1 MPALTRREIDLCNPL
16 GLSSTA
22 KGGQRQEH
30 PRPDDPGRRLRRL
43 HRPGGERARRRRC
56 HPRPR
61 RVDRGQVPRSR
72 GPGLIAVLRGEGHR
86 VRRRRSE
93 GGPNEETTISK
104 RDHVKQQ
111 QQPVV
116 GTEAA
121 TIPREQ
127 VAVLAYEIWMERGR
141 CEGMDPEDWFEEE
154 RQLNGRNPHESA
166 GRWSE
171 RRV

>member
-1 MPALTRREIDLCNPL
+1 M
-16 GLSSTA
+16 
-22 KGGQRQEH
+22 
-30 PRPDDPGRRLRRL
+30 
-43 HRPGGERARRRRC
+43 
-56 HPRPR
+56 
-61 RVDRGQVPRSR
+61 
-72 GPGLIAVLRGEGHR
+72 LRGEGHR

-104 RDHVKQQ
+104 RDHIKQQ

-127 VAVLAYEIWMERGR
+127 VAVLAYEIGMERGR